1 MHEPASVLPSDDPSA
16 FARARRRVPLAAIEA
31 TFREAATAVVGLAG
45 DDRLWCDRRVVVVDG
60 SNVSMPDTPELQ
72 AAFPQ
77 HGQKPGC
84 GFPVMHLAAQFCW
97 TTGALLDIRMGSQ
110 HDSELTMFREMF
122 DQFGSGDVILAD
134 RFYCSYCDIVRLS
147 QRGADVV
154 LRMHHRRRS
163 DFREGA
169 RLGPDDRL
177 VIWTRPKQWLA
188 SFGLTREQFETL
200 PATMTLRMLRTT
212 RVPKGFRS
220 KKIVLVTTILDPLEA
235 TTEEL
240 LALYRDRWMAELN
253 LRSIKTT
260 LGMEVLRGKS
270 VDVVRKELL
279 VHATLYNL
287 IRMLMWEAARASG
300 RDVRRMSFAGT
311 LHRLQRIGP
320 SLFRASL
327 NATDLLAAV
336 LACVSTDIVPDRP
349 GRMEPRRV
357 KRRPKNY
364 SRLTKPRTFYH
375 RCGDSQCR

>member
-1 MHEPASVLPSDDPSA
+1 
-16 FARARRRVPLAAIEA
+16 
-31 TFREAATAVVGLAG
+31 
-45 DDRLWCDRRVVVVDG
+45 
-60 SNVSMPDTPELQ
+60 
-72 AAFPQ
+72 
-77 HGQKPGC
+77 
-84 GFPVMHLAAQFCW
+84 
-97 TTGALLDIRMGSQ
+97 
-110 HDSELTMFREMF
+110 
-122 DQFGSGDVILAD
+122 
-134 RFYCSYCDIVRLS
+134 
-147 QRGADVV
+147 
-154 LRMHHRRRS
+154 
-163 DFREGA
+163 
-169 RLGPDDRL
+169 
-177 VIWTRPKQWLA
+177 
-188 SFGLTREQFETL
+188 
-200 PATMTLRMLRTT
+200 
-212 RVPKGFRS
+212 
-220 KKIVLVTTILDPLEA
+220 
-235 TTEEL
+235 
-240 LALYRDRWMAELN
+240 MAELN

-364 SRLTKPRTFYH
+364 SRLTKPRAFYH